1 VREKRALFVPVMAA
15 LGSSSINLPR
25 CIENT
30 DTGLLKPHKRDKTNV
45 SKMNPI
51 KTEQDYNQALMRLE
65 KSL

>member
-1 VREKRALFVPVMAA
+1 MAA